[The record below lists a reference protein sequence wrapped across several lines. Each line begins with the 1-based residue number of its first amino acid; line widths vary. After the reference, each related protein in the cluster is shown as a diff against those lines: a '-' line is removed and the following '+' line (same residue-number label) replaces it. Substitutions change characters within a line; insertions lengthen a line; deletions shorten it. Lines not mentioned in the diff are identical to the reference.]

1 MRRSLF
7 VAAVLAGAAIAVAPA
22 ATAPEQT
29 PKRGGT
35 LVIGTVTQ
43 AEPACLNVLVLTC
56 NFPWLV
62 EEILSGAFEAW
73 PDATLRPDLVSG
85 ARVVRRQPVTIVYRI
100 RPEARWS
107 DGVPVTAR
115 DFVFTHQM
123 RLDHPRSIG
132 GAVIED
138 HLKVRRVR
146 AVGPKTVE
154 VVLRA
159 PWVDW
164 RLLFDLV
171 LPRHAVA
178 GQEFESL
185 WKDGIENPRT
195 RRAIGSGPF
204 LFAGW
209 ERGKQLTLV
218 RNPHYWGPRTAY
230 LDRVEFRFFDA
241 EDTADLL
248 RRGEIDMIDPHW
260 QSLVAQALELHRQR
274 APGIRFDTV
283 LGPQWEHFAI
293 RQGPGGHPALR
304 KRLVRQAIA
313 YGIDRARI
321 AREAAALT
329 LASAAASK
337 PLDSVVFMANSSY
350 HERNWSR
357 YRHRPARARQ
367 LLEQAGC
374 RLGADGIYVCDGRRL
389 SLRFAATAGI
399 ERRELT
405 VRLAQAQLREV
416 GIEVVPDFGPSSAV
430 VTGADSLLRQGNFDV
445 LLFAWV
451 LGVATEGPAD
461 FFGCQRPQNYYGYCD
476 RLVTRDLV
484 NATRTLDRT
493 RRVKLLNRVDVRLA
507 RAVPAIPLFQYTYLT
522 ARRTAVRG
530 VVQNGFG
537 SGFWDLENWWLA
549 EPR

>member
-1 MRRSLF
+1 MRPVPF
-7 VAAVLAGAAIAVAPA
+7 AVLALAVAGVVAGGPA
-22 ATAPEQT
+22 VGASEQA

-35 LVIGTVTQ
+35 LVIGTATQ
-43 AEPACLNVLVLTC
+43 AEPSCLNVLLIRCNAPTSLLGPQILPGAYAVLP
-56 NFPWLV
+56 N
-62 EEILSGAFEAW
+62 
-73 PDATLRPDLVSG
+73 ATLRPDLVSG
-85 ARVVRRQPVTIVYRI
+85 GRIVRRQPFTVVYRI

-115 DFVFTHQM
+115 DFVFTHQ
-123 RLDHPRSIG
+123 LLVEHPLG
-132 GAVIED
+132 NED

-146 AVGPKTVE
+146 AVGAKTVE

-164 RLLFDLV
+164 RLLFDIV

-185 WKDGIENPRT
+185 WKDGIENTRT
-195 RRAIGSGPF
+195 GQAIGSGPF
-204 LFAGW
+204 LLAGW
-209 ERGKQLTLV
+209 ERGKQMTLV
-218 RNPHYWGPRTAY
+218 RNPHYWGPHTAY
-230 LDRVEFRFFDA
+230 LDRVEFRFFPP

-260 QSLVAQALELHRQR
+260 NVLQAQALELHRQR
-274 APGIRFDTV
+274 APGIRVDTV
-283 LGPQWEHFAI
+283 LGTVWDHFAI

-313 YGIDRARI
+313 YGIDRVAI
-321 AREAAALT
+321 AREAAALN

-337 PLDSVVFMANSSY
+337 PLDSVVFLANSPY
-350 HERNWSR
+350 HERNWST

-367 LLEQAGC
+367 LLERAGC
-374 RLGADGIYVCDGRRL
+374 RRGADGIYVCDGIRL
-389 SLRFAATAGI
+389 SLHFATTAGSQ
-399 ERRELT
+399 RRELI

-416 GIEVVPDFGPSSAV
+416 GIDVVPVFGPTSAV
-430 VTGADSLLRQGNFDV
+430 LGPNSLLTRGDFDV

-451 LGVATEGPAD
+451 LGAGTEGPAD
-461 FFGCQRPQNYYGYCD
+461 IFGCQQPRNYTGYCD

-484 NATRTLDRT
+484 NATRTLDLT

-507 RAVPAIPLFQYTYLT
+507 RAVPAIPLSQITFPT
-522 ARRTAVRG
+522 ARRTSVRG
-530 VVQNGFG
+530 VVQNGPG

-549 EPR
+549 ESR

>member
-1 MRRSLF
+1 MRHSPF

-35 LVIGTVTQ
+35 LVIGTLMQ
-43 AEPACLNVLVLTC
+43 GEPSCLNMLGTC
-56 NFPWLV
+56 NTPDVLL
-62 EEILSGAFEAW
+62 EQILPGAFEIH
-73 PDATLRPDLVSG
+73 PDATLRPNLVSG
-85 ARVVRRQPVTIVYRI
+85 AGIVRRQPFTVVFRI

-115 DFVFTHQM
+115 DFVFTHQV
-123 RLDHPRSIG
+123 RVEHPK
-132 GAVIED
+132 VND
-138 HLKVRRVR
+138 LHLKVRRVR
-146 AVGPKTVE
+146 AVGAKTVE

-159 PWVDW
+159 PLVDW
-164 RLLFDLV
+164 RLLFNVV

-185 WKDGIENPRT
+185 WTDGIYNART

-204 LFAGW
+204 LLAGW
-209 ERGKQLTLV
+209 QRGKQLTLV
-218 RNPHYWGPRTAY
+218 RNPRYWGPHTSY
-230 LDRVEFRFFDA
+230 LDRVEFRFFPPQ
-241 EDTADLL
+241 DTADLL

-260 QSLVAQALELHRQR
+260 NVLQAQALELRRQR
-274 APGIRFDTV
+274 APGIRVDTV
-283 LGPQWEHFAI
+283 LGASWEHFAI

-321 AREAAALT
+321 AREAAALDF
-329 LASAAASK
+329 ASAAASE
-337 PLDSVVFMANSSY
+337 PLDSVVFLANSPY
-350 HERNWSR
+350 YERNWST

-367 LLEQAGC
+367 LLERAGC
-374 RLGADGIYVCDGRRL
+374 RPGADGIYVCDGIRL
-389 SLRFAATAGI
+389 SLRFATTAGVQ
-399 ERRELT
+399 RRELT

-416 GIEVVPDFGPSSAV
+416 GIEVVPVFAPSSAV
-430 VTGADSLLRQGNFDV
+430 LGPAGSLLVQGNFDV
-445 LLFAWV
+445 LLFGWV
-451 LGVATEGPAD
+451 AGASTEGPAD
-461 FFGCQRPQNYYGYCD
+461 IFGCQQPRNYTGYCD

-507 RAVPAIPLFQYTYLT
+507 RAVPAIPLFQHTYPT
-522 ARRTAVRG
+522 ARRTDVRG
-530 VVQNGFG
+530 VVQNGPG
-537 SGFWDLENWWLA
+537 SGFWDLENWWLS
-549 EPR
+549 ESR

>member
-1 MRRSLF
+1 VARPLALAAALAASLL
-7 VAAVLAGAAIAVAPA
+7 AVSGAGGAA
-22 ATAPEQT
+22 TQQT

-35 LVIGTVTQ
+35 LVIGTVTLG
-43 AEPACLNVLVLTC
+43 ESACLNVLVPTC

-62 EEILSGAFEAW
+62 EEILSGAFEVW

-85 ARVVRRQPVTIVYRI
+85 ARIVRRQPVTIVYRI

-123 RLDHPRSIG
+123 RVDHPR
-132 GAVIED
+132 VLED

-146 AVGPKTVE
+146 AVGAKTVE

-164 RLLFDLV
+164 RLLFDIV

-195 RRAIGSGPF
+195 RRPIGSGPF
-204 LFAGW
+204 LLAGW
-209 ERGKQLTLV
+209 QRGKQLTLV
-218 RNPHYWGPRTAY
+218 RNPSYWGPHSAY
-230 LDRVEFRFFDA
+230 LDRVEFRFFPA
-241 EDTADLL
+241 QDTADLL

-283 LGPQWEHFAI
+283 LGAQWEHFAI
-293 RQGPGGHPALR
+293 RLGPGGHPALK

-329 LASAAASK
+329 LASAAASQ
-337 PLDSVVFMANSSY
+337 PLDSVVFMANSPY
-350 HERNWSR
+350 HERNWST

-374 RLGADGIYVCDGRRL
+374 RRGADGIYVCDGERL

-405 VRLAQAQLREV
+405 VRLAQAQLGEV
-416 GIEVVPDFGPSSAV
+416 GIEVVPVFGPSSAV
-430 VTGADSLLRQGNFDV
+430 VTSADSLLQQGNFDI

-451 LGVATEGPAD
+451 LGAGTEGPAD
-461 FFGCQRPQNYYGYCD
+461 IFGCQQPRNYYGYCD

-484 NATRTLDRT
+484 NAARTLDLT

-530 VVQNGFG
+530 VVQNGVG

-549 EPR
+549 ESR